1 MEWDRTTLN
10 LARILLT
17 KNKIKFAFPT
27 LVS

>member
-1 MEWDRTTLN
+1 
-10 LARILLT
+10 LT